1 MNKLSATWTLLVT
14 KRVAQKEKPV
24 SFWFDLTF
32 SFSFNKET
40 TSRRRETA
48 VFSTATVRVLFWY
61 SFMSTESEL
70 IQSSSDAVG
79 GSNASRIE
87 VGNDQMSETL
97 ADPLSLGS
105 QAEKIEA
112 KHDRDEQEGCG
123 SLASAGD
130 HGMEKVNGFTDLE
143 KQTESVNGELDLG
156 IRTQTVDAETNESEK
171 KVPVDSEDVL
181 MIEDETKLCEKDS
194 DGIQTD
200 LLVEKEADD
209 ANLSD
214 SKGSGVKLDSEDL
227 GEDRKSDGSG
237 TRGRKVEN
245 FDVDESS
252 DESVSDDD
260 LAPVTT
266 KVKFS
271 HSDLVWAKVRS
282 HPWWPGQVFDASA
295 ATDKAKKYSKKG
307 SFLITYFGDCS
318 FAWNDASRIK
328 PFRQHFSQ
336 LAKQSSLPDFVD
348 AIDFALEEVSR
359 RIEFGL
365 ACPCISEDV
374 YQKIKTQTVINPGIL
389 EDSSRLHGGD
399 EVSSAVSFE
408 PVNLVQYVK
417 GLASHPNNGA
427 TDELQFVSHR
437 AQLLA
442 FNRWKG
448 FSELPEFETLQGSVE
463 SAPKI
468 APAEEKES
476 LVEVK
481 VSVPKPK
488 KPDQVYTKRRKT
500 ENQDDC
506 KHEAVFEYEDATVL
520 KRKEKTLAEFIAEK
534 RLSKRNGK
542 RSRESSSIKPESEKK
557 RKVVSPK
564 LPKST
569 KKIKPN
575 LQTKDPGSPKSLKN
589 DRKHSLSAG
598 DKITPKKARESFGIG
613 ASILKAANQMH
624 CSTPTGLIPCG
635 NSTSKKAAKNNG
647 SGNSLQKKSK
657 AKALSEREIS
667 PSPSETHSS
676 PHSTSA
682 AKTSNGKPSPISV
695 DHQQSG
701 AHEEVVK
708 ETPNTGLVEDSM
720 LKNVD
725 LKDSCE
731 EQMVNED
738 RNEDG
743 SKITIE
749 DSNLTEEKVA

>member
-1 MNKLSATWTLLVT
+1 MSDDFI
-14 KRVAQKEKPV
+14 
-24 SFWFDLTF
+24 S
-32 SFSFNKET
+32 SFS
-40 TSRRRETA
+40 
-48 VFSTATVRVLFWY
+48 RVLFWY

-70 IQSSSDAVG
+70 VHSGSDAVD
-79 GSNASRIE
+79 GSNTSRIE
-87 VGNDQMSETL
+87 LGNDQMSETL
-97 ADPLSLGS
+97 AGPLSLGS
-105 QAEKIEA
+105 QGEEIEA
-112 KHDRDEQEGCG
+112 KHDGDEQEGCG

-156 IRTQTVDAETNESEK
+156 IGTQTVDVETNEGEK

-181 MIEDETKLCEKDS
+181 MVEGETKLCEKDS
-194 DGIQTD
+194 DGIQTE
-200 LLVEKEADD
+200 LLVEKEVDD

-214 SKGSGVKLDSEDL
+214 VKGSGVKLDTEDL
-227 GEDRKSDGSG
+227 GEDRKPDGSG
-237 TRGRKVEN
+237 KRGTKVEN
-245 FDVDESS
+245 FDVECFVGLEPHETTDESI
-252 DESVSDDD
+252 SDDD
-260 LAPVTT
+260 NAPVTA
-266 KVKFS
+266 KLKFS

-282 HPWWPGQVFDASA
+282 HPWWPGQVFEASA

-336 LAKQSSLPDFVD
+336 MAKQSSLPDFLD

-389 EDSSRLHGGD
+389 EDSSRVHGGD
-399 EVSSAVSFE
+399 KVSSAVFFE

-417 GLASHPNNGA
+417 GLACHPNNGA

-448 FSELPEFETLQGSVE
+448 YSDLPELETLQGSVE

-468 APAEEKES
+468 PPAEEKNS
-476 LVEVK
+476 LVEMK

-488 KPDQVYTKRRKT
+488 KPEIVYTKRRKT
-500 ENQDDC
+500 ETQDDC
-506 KHEAVFEYEDATVL
+506 KHDAVFEYEDTTVL

-534 RLSKRNGK
+534 RLSMSNGK
-542 RSRESSSIKPESEKK
+542 KSRESSGVKTDSEKK

-564 LPKST
+564 PPKST
-569 KKIKPN
+569 KKIKAN
-575 LQTKDPGSPKSLKN
+575 LQTEDPGSSYSPKK
-589 DRKHSLSAG
+589 DRG

-613 ASILKAANQMH
+613 ASILRVANQMH
-624 CSTPTGLIPCG
+624 CSTPTRLIPCD

-647 SGNSLQKKSK
+647 RKSLQEKPK

-667 PSPSETHSS
+667 PSPNETHSS
-676 PHSTSA
+676 PHSASA
-682 AKTSNGKPSPISV
+682 AKTPNGKPNPISI
-695 DHQQSG
+695 DHLQSG
-701 AHEEVVK
+701 ALEQVIK
-708 ETPNTGLVEDSM
+708 ETPSTSIVEDSTLESM
-720 LKNVD
+720 D
-725 LKDSCE
+725 LKDSSK
-731 EQMVNED
+731 EQMVNGD
-738 RNEDG
+738 RNEDA

-749 DSNLTEEKVA
+749 DSNLTEEKITGSDLKEQPGNKNFC